1 MRNFGSAFQLIFPSV
16 DNEQHRAKA
25 MIDRRNHLAFALRVA
40 LVLLMTCPGAW
51 ADVLIGSNGE
61 RFVGKVIEETKDT
74 VVFRSEIGGRL
85 TVPRASIR
93 ELQRPTSAET
103 TRTSLPSG
111 TAITNAAWIPP
122 GVGND
127 GFDWIKLKSDEWLK
141 GHLDYLQNR
150 KVQFNSD
157 KLEDL
162 TLKSKDVRQ
171 IYSGQ
176 PMFTKFDGREQL
188 FGTVIVS
195 NETVQVFGPEQ
206 VELPRYLLTGIT
218 PGGSREI
225 EFWSGRATLGLNLQ
239 SGNSKQTTM
248 NASAELARRTP
259 ATQII
264 LNYLGNFSEVN
275 GEQNANNHR
284 INLSYDVRLNRDWF
298 LRPVQAEYYRDQL
311 ANIDYRIT
319 AGLGIGYYLF
329 DTDEVEWK
337 IAAGPGYQYTR
348 FVTVALGEE
357 ETAAT
362 PAAIVQTKFKA
373 DITSRLTWI
382 ETFSA
387 TISSE
392 QAGLYSHHFV
402 STLEFEIKKLLDLDL
417 SFVWDYLQN
426 PQTEANGT
434 VPEHNDLRLT
444 LGIGVKF

>member
-1 MRNFGSAFQLIFPSV
+1 MN
-16 DNEQHRAKA
+16 
-25 MIDRRNHLAFALRVA
+25 DRCKDPAFALWVSC
-40 LVLLMTCPGAW
+40 VLLMTCPGGW

-74 VVFRSEIGGRL
+74 IIFRSEIGGRL

-93 ELQRPTSAET
+93 ELQRTTSAEIT
-103 TRTSLPSG
+103 QTNLPSRTIDSLSG
-111 TAITNAAWIPP
+111 ITNGSWIPP
-122 GVGND
+122 GVGKD

-171 IYSGQ
+171 IYSGE

-195 NETVQVFGPEQ
+195 NEMVQVFGPEQ
-206 VELPRYLLTGIT
+206 VNLPRYLLTGIT

-225 EFWSGRATLGLNLQ
+225 EFWSAKATMGLNLQ
-239 SGNSKQTTM
+239 SGNSKQTTW

-259 ATQII
+259 GTQII

-284 INLSYDVRLNRDWF
+284 VNLSYDVRLNRDWF

-311 ANIDYRIT
+311 ANIDYRVT

-329 DTDEVEWK
+329 DTDDVEWK

-348 FVTVALGEE
+348 FVDVAFGEKD
-357 ETAAT
+357 TAAT

-382 ETFSA
+382 ESFSA
-387 TISSE
+387 TLASE
-392 QAGLYSHHFV
+392 QAGLYNHHFV

-426 PQTEANGT
+426 PQKESDGT

>member
-1 MRNFGSAFQLIFPSV
+1 MMGAKHFPFGSWALFVLAVVIAI
-16 DNEQHRAKA
+16 RAQ
-25 MIDRRNHLAFALRVA
+25 
-40 LVLLMTCPGAW
+40 
-51 ADVLIGSNGE
+51 ADILIGSNGE
-61 RFVGKVIEETKDT
+61 RVVGKVREETQDA
-74 VVFRSEIGGRL
+74 VIFRSEIGGRL

-93 ELQRPTSAET
+93 ELQRTSSIEST
-103 TRTSLPSG
+103 HTNLPPDTISSPS
-111 TAITNAAWIPP
+111 AITNATWMPP
-122 GVGND
+122 GVGKD

-150 KVQFNSD
+150 KIQFNSD

-171 IYSGQ
+171 IYTGE

-195 NETVQVFGPEQ
+195 NEVVRVFGPEQ
-206 VELPRYLLTGIT
+206 VELPRDLLTGIT
-218 PGGSREI
+218 PGGNREI
-225 EFWSGRATLGLNLQ
+225 EFWSGKATIGLNLQ
-239 SGNSKQTTM
+239 SGNTKQTTW

-259 ATQII
+259 ATQVIV
-264 LNYLGNFSEVN
+264 NYLGNFSEIN

-284 INLSYDVRLNRDWF
+284 VNLSYDVRLNRDWF

-311 ANIDYRIT
+311 ANINYRAT

-329 DTDEVEWK
+329 DTDDVEWK
-337 IAAGPGYQYTR
+337 VAAGPAYQYTR
-348 FVTVALGEE
+348 FVTVAPGEE
-357 ETAAT
+357 DTAAT

-382 ETFSA
+382 EAFDA
-387 TISSE
+387 TLASE

-402 STLEFEIKKLLDLDL
+402 STLEFEIKKLLNLDL